1 MLEAKIFKNGG
12 SQAVRL
18 PKAVRFDTDT
28 VKIKETPMGLLLI
41 ADPANFW
48 QNWLDQLHQHEWTV
62 DIDEIEDLPNEERDW
77 DGLFT

>member
-1 MLEAKIFKNGG
+1 MTEAKIFKTGG

-18 PKAVRFDTDT
+18 PKAYRFETDT
-28 VKIKETPMGLLLI
+28 VQIKETPMGLLLI

-48 QNWLDQLHQHEWTV
+48 QNWLNQLHQHKWTV
-62 DIDEIEDLPNEERDW
+62 EPDDIEDQPNEERDW